1 MTYKCNLQSSRSQ
14 RKLASHSEVSQM
26 FIAKAIIFVA
36 MTCATL
42 LVASVTFFAL
52 NGLANPVILVALI
65 PYAFIWIM
73 LLVYG
78 IE

>member
-1 MTYKCNLQSSRSQ
+1 
-14 RKLASHSEVSQM
+14 M
-26 FIAKAIIFVA
+26 FIAKAIIYFA

-42 LVASVTFFAL
+42 LIAIPTFFAL

-65 PYAFIWIM
+65 PYAFTWIM

>member
-1 MTYKCNLQSSRSQ
+1 
-14 RKLASHSEVSQM
+14 M

-42 LVASVTFFAL
+42 LVATVTFFAL

>member
-1 MTYKCNLQSSRSQ
+1 
-14 RKLASHSEVSQM
+14 M
-26 FIAKAIIFVA
+26 FIAKATIYVA

-42 LVASVTFFAL
+42 LISIPTFFAL
-52 NGLANPVILVALI
+52 NGLANPVILVSLI
-65 PYAFIWIM
+65 PYVFMWIM